1 MEDREKVKIKES
13 KTKKSIPTFELFG
26 QYMDFK
32 LSFFNLLAPVMRA
45 LEENPT
51 LTKLQLCEELLN
63 RLSNALLKNESVRTD
78 ELLLFVYTIVQRGV
92 AMAVKVQINDD
103 RAERDYGEKKKDIF
117 VRTKAQY
124 KESTYSVDM
133 KWIKT
138 GQHLTDKKTQ
148 EICGRVLGSFGLQC
162 LKRALKNTQLILKD
176 Q

>member
-1 MEDREKVKIKES
+1 LEDREKVKIKES

-117 VRTKAQY
+117 VRTKA
-124 KESTYSVDM
+124 
-133 KWIKT
+133 
-138 GQHLTDKKTQ
+138 
-148 EICGRVLGSFGLQC
+148 
-162 LKRALKNTQLILKD
+162 
-176 Q
+176 